1 MNSNQRTEDEYLILE
16 QLSKGNSEAFR
27 KLYLFYYD
35 RLFRFA
41 LTFLHSEPAS
51 EDVISDVFFNLWR
64 DRYTLPFIPN
74 LQAYLYQAVRNGC
87 LNVLK
92 SGYVSKRD
100 ELPDTELQVTVSSD
114 SPLEQLAYKELTEAI
129 AKAVVS
135 LPERCRLIFL
145 MAKEDGMNHKEIAE
159 ALNVKLCTVE
169 RQLLLAKSKIRKF
182 IEPFLD
188 PHGED

>member
-64 DRYTLPFIPN
+64 DCYTLPFIPN

-114 SPLEQLAYKELTEAI
+114 SPLEELAYKELTEAI

>member
-16 QLSKGNSEAFR
+16 QLSKGNSEAFH

-114 SPLEQLAYKELTEAI
+114 SPLEELAYKELTEAI

>member
-41 LTFLHSEPAS
+41 PTFLHSEPAS
-51 EDVISDVFFNLWR
+51 EDVISDVFFNLWK

-74 LQAYLYQAVRNGC
+74 FQAYLYQAVRNGC

-114 SPLEQLAYKELTEAI
+114 SPLEELAYKELTEAI

>member
-114 SPLEQLAYKELTEAI
+114 SPLEELAYKELTEAI

-135 LPERCRLIFL
+135 LPERCRLIFR

>member
-114 SPLEQLAYKELTEAI
+114 SPLEELAYKELTEAI

-135 LPERCRLIFL
+135 LPERCRIIFR

>member
-41 LTFLHSEPAS
+41 LKFLHSEPAS

-114 SPLEQLAYKELTEAI
+114 SPLEELAYKELTEAI

>member
-1 MNSNQRTEDEYLILE
+1 MNSNQRTENEYLILE

-114 SPLEQLAYKELTEAI
+114 SPLEELAYKELTEAI

-135 LPERCRLIFL
+135 LPERCRLIFR